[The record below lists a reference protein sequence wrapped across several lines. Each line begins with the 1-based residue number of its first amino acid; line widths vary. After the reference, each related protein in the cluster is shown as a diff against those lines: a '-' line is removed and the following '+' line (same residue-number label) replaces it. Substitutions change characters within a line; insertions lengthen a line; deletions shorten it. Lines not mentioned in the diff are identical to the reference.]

1 MERNFTYEIFKQE
14 CVGDSLGKHNFNI
27 LSLDAVICNLSSK
40 ILTTTNNNI
49 PLMNS
54 FSDLS
59 ANINIFN
66 NNLPQMLNPLRFTR
80 TYAGLNLLSA
90 YWIRQEITVEYEFNK
105 SDVQNI
111 PEDIFLFNPDTKT
124 FLSELSSLT
133 YDYVTLN
140 YPVSN
145 FLNNAIM
152 NVVVPIYANDGSLT
166 KTYSYANASGQTV
179 VTSTLPV
186 YEQIPSSKSLEE
198 YRFISGVFEKKDDN
212 FGATPIMRF
221 INNNNDWTF
230 VNLTCAACIPT
241 EQLSIIS
248 SSLVDFRHADLPGG
262 GVITV
267 NRGTGNTNT
276 TGPCSPISFDYIYKR
291 NVYSYATATV
301 IGKVPDK
308 IGTLSLYFINPSIST
323 SSRIAYASI
332 TPNLNQGFHTATLEW
347 TRNAVNAYETSDAGT
362 RLVNT
367 WPIPYGV
374 DPSIGFVF
382 TKDDKGI
389 SYTACASKLLYPP
402 DL

>member
-1 MERNFTYEIFKQE
+1 MERSFTYEIFKQE

-27 LSLDAVICNLSSK
+27 LSLDSGICNLSSK

-54 FSDLS
+54 FADLS
-59 ANINIFN
+59 ANIDIFN

-80 TYAGLNLLSA
+80 TYTGLNLLSA

-111 PEDIFLFNPDTKT
+111 PEDIFLFNAGLYSNTKT

-133 YDYVTLN
+133 YDYVSLN

-152 NVVVPIYANDGSLT
+152 NVVVPLYANDGALI
-166 KTYSYANASGQTV
+166 KTYSYANSAGQTV

-186 YEQIPSSKSLEE
+186 YENIPSSKSLQE
-198 YRFISGVFEKKDDN
+198 YRLISGTFEKKDDN
-212 FGATPIMRF
+212 FAATPIIRF
-221 INNNNDWTF
+221 LNKNNNWTF

-241 EQLSIIS
+241 EQISVIS
-248 SSLVDFRHADLPGG
+248 SSLVDSSGIVR
-262 GVITV
+262 V
-267 NRGTGNTNT
+267 NRGTSNVNT

-301 IGKVPDK
+301 IGKTPDK
-308 IGTLSLYFINPSIST
+308 IGTISLYFINPSVPN
-323 SSRIAYASI
+323 SSRIAYASV

-362 RLVNT
+362 RLVRT

-374 DPSIGFVF
+374 DPAIGFAF
-382 TKDDKGI
+382 TKDDNGI